1 MSVSMYIILFLHA
14 VLNHVIPFPPMEFPI
29 FFSIMRIFRL
39 PVIHLSSFFIVRRTT
54 YALLIFCNIRYVDY
68 RLSPINTMS
77 LFNMADLRSR
87 GAVYI
92 LIKTTYTHFTFRY
105 EQNVGASICYIS
117 GTEIPYSPITLLFTL
132 STHSCQCPPG
142 LVKHRI
148 LCWAH
153 THL

>member
-1 MSVSMYIILFLHA
+1 
-14 VLNHVIPFPPMEFPI
+14 
-29 FFSIMRIFRL
+29 
-39 PVIHLSSFFIVRRTT
+39 
-54 YALLIFCNIRYVDY
+54 
-68 RLSPINTMS
+68 MS

-132 STHSCQCPPG
+132 STHSCQCPPPQAVRKPTIFG
-142 LVKHRI
+142 HFGHKKCQVFRTLFVR
-148 LCWAH
+148 L
-153 THL
+153 